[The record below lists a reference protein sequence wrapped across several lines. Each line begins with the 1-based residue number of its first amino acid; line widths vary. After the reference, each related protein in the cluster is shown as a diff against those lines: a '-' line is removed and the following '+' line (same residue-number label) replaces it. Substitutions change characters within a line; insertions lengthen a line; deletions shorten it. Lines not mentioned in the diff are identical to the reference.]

1 MLYLQLQVVLVD
13 AKPLFHLPLDRFTPI
28 NSEIMSYRRHTTTA
42 PGQIFSRFF
51 EDLTIALALGP
62 FTTPLAAPSVKE
74 KERPGVE
81 IGRRRLCLLYTSP
94 SPRDGLLSRMPS
106 SA

>member
-1 MLYLQLQVVLVD
+1 
-13 AKPLFHLPLDRFTPI
+13 
-28 NSEIMSYRRHTTTA
+28 MSYRRHTTLA

-62 FTTPLAAPSVKE
+62 FTIPLAAPSVKE

-81 IGRRRLCLLYTSP
+81 IGRLRLAYIVYILGTRKSNC
-94 SPRDGLLSRMPS
+94 DGDLFKSGSRHKN
-106 SA
+106 

>member
-1 MLYLQLQVVLVD
+1 MLNLS
-13 AKPLFHLPLDRFTPI
+13 FICHLIGLLPVIARLCP
-28 NSEIMSYRRHTTTA
+28 
-42 PGQIFSRFF
+42 IFSRFF

-81 IGRRRLCLLYTSP
+81 IGRLRLAYIVYILETRKSNCDGDLFKSGYRPVSYTHLTLPTILLV
-94 SPRDGLLSRMPS
+94 
-106 SA
+106 